1 VPNGIFATGSYVM
14 RHNSSSKILVA
25 ILALF
30 LAGCSHHDS
39 GPKHHGFKSAKLD
52 PFAGVGA
59 PYYNKKGRIP
69 FGGGKY
75 HVGKPYQIAGRTY
88 TPHEQPGYT
97 KTGMASWYGDAFHR
111 RKTSN
116 GEWFD
121 METMTAAHPTLPLP
135 SYAKVT
141 NLENGRSVIVRVN
154 DRGPFVDTR
163 IMDLS
168 KRAADKLGYRN
179 KGIAKVKV
187 QLIGPAPLRDSNAH
201 MMAMNDAVDNGASLN
216 QIAAMAQGDDSVQV
230 AEVSP
235 RKMRSQPLPESQVA
249 FDEPAPSPTGYMV
262 RVALFHDRAN
272 ANAAYQAL
280 AEYGPT
286 QIVKAVGANGPL
298 YRVEIGP
305 IDSEQDAQ
313 VALSNAV
320 SSGYGDA
327 RIVATQAVQVSS
339 N

>member
-1 VPNGIFATGSYVM
+1 MGRV
-14 RHNSSSKILVA
+14 SSTKVLIAVC
-25 ILALF
+25 ALF
-30 LAGCSHHDS
+30 LAGCSSHDKGAPS
-39 GPKHHGFKSAKLD
+39 NNHGFKSAKLD
-52 PFAGVGA
+52 PFAGTGS
-59 PYYNKKGRIP
+59 PYYKKGGRIP

-88 TPHEQPGYT
+88 TPHEQRGYT
-97 KTGMASWYGDAFHR
+97 KVGLASWYGEAFHR

-141 NLENGRSVIVRVN
+141 NLENGKQVIVRVN

-163 IMDLS
+163 VMDLS
-168 KRAADKLGYRN
+168 KRAADTLGYRN
-179 KGIAKVKV
+179 KGIAKVRV
-187 QLIGPAPLRDSNAH
+187 QLIGPAPLHDSNAH
-201 MMAMNDAVDNGASLN
+201 MMAMNDAMNNGASMN
-216 QIAAMAQGDDSVQV
+216 QIASMAQGGGDVQV
-230 AEVSP
+230 ATRSP
-235 RKMRSQPLPESQVA
+235 RKKRVVEVPEQQVA
-249 FDEPAPSPTGYMV
+249 FDEPAPTPAAYMV
-262 RVALFHDRAN
+262 RVAVFHDRAN
-272 ANAAYQAL
+272 ANSAYQAL

-305 IDSEQDAQ
+305 INSEQDAQ
-313 VALSNAV
+313 VALNNAL
-320 SSGYGDA
+320 SSGYEEA
-327 RIVATQAVQVSS
+327 RIVATQGMQVSS

>member
-1 VPNGIFATGSYVM
+1 M
-14 RHNSSSKILVA
+14 RCVSSSKILVA
-25 ILALF
+25 LCAVF
-30 LAGCSHHDS
+30 LAGCSHHES
-39 GPKHHGFKSAKLD
+39 GSKNNHGFKSATLD
-52 PFAGVGA
+52 PFAGTGS
-59 PYYNKKGRIP
+59 PYYKKNGRIP

-75 HVGKPYQIAGRTY
+75 HVGSPYKIAGRTY

-97 KTGMASWYGDAFHR
+97 KVGLASWYGEAFHR

-141 NLENGRSVIVRVN
+141 NLENGKQVIVRVN

-163 IMDLS
+163 VMDLS
-168 KRAADKLGYRN
+168 KRAADSLGYRN

-187 QLIGPAPLRDSNAH
+187 QLIGPAPLHDSNAH
-201 MMAMNDAVDNGASLN
+201 MMAMNDAMNSGASMN
-216 QIAAMAQGDDSVQV
+216 QIAAMAQGGADVQVATARARKKPVVAMEETQV
-230 AEVSP
+230 AEVTPQS
-235 RKMRSQPLPESQVA
+235 
-249 FDEPAPSPTGYMV
+249 GYMV
-262 RVALFHDRAN
+262 RVAVFHDRAN
-272 ANAAYQAL
+272 ADSAYQAL

-286 QIVKAVGANGPL
+286 QIVKAVGASGPL

-305 IDSEQDAQ
+305 IESEQDAQ
-313 VALSNAV
+313 VALNNAV
-320 SSGYGDA
+320 SSGYEDA
-327 RIVATQAVQVSS
+327 RIVATDMVQVSS